1 MNRYLPSNFLDPNG
15 NDVFIEVNQ
24 HVHQSCLASN
34 FFWSSP
40 PKLSLSSSRKA
51 RPQVSL
57 SSAKTHVARV
67 GSPQKSLLSWDQTGS
82 NGDKSMHKVARDV
95 SCSNRLLL
103 LFGISMS
110 NFSISPGWVEAT
122 CKQCD
127 STGKAHPPGW
137 YGVPRRRGC
146 HGGFKMKWPWHSHHS
161 CGI

>member
-1 MNRYLPSNFLDPNG
+1 MNRCLAKQIFGTQWTWCFYWSEPTCPPQLSCKQLLLKLPSKTTTFL
-15 NDVFIEVNQ
+15 IKE
-24 HVHQSCLASN
+24 
-34 FFWSSP
+34 
-40 PKLSLSSSRKA
+40 A

-57 SSAKTHVARV
+57 GSAKTHVARV

-146 HGGFKMKWPWHSHHS
+146 HRGF
-161 CGI
+161 